1 MILAA
6 GYLLYMY
13 GRVVFGELSDFLAG
27 LGDHLT
33 DMTPVE
39 ILTLAPLGALV
50 VIFGL
55 QPGLLLDLV
64 SSTVTET
71 LRAVEPSAPI
81 AVPTTVV
88 VGLLAILAVLVLA
101 RIAWVLAPAAARRPR
116 ARDRGRPLSWQD
128 FVTISPL
135 RGGHPDRGRDP
146 HRRPDPAGT
155 GGGRRGRHADR
166 PDDHGASSPWS
177 SAAARRRSPRSVAPT
192 RSMT

>member
-13 GRVVFGELSDFLAG
+13 GRVVFGEVSDFLAG

-50 VIFGL
+50 VIFGI

-71 LRAVEPSAPI
+71 LAAVQPSAPI

-88 VGLLAILAVLVLA
+88 VGLLAILAGAGPRPHRVGPP
-101 RIAWVLAPAAARRPR
+101 RPAAARRPR

-135 RGGHPDRGRDP
+135 LAGILTAAAILVVDLIRPGR
-146 HRRPDPAGT
+146 R
-155 GGGRRGRHADR
+155 GGRRGRHADR
-166 PDDHGASSPWS
+166 PDDHGHPHPG
-177 SAAARRRSPRSVAPT
+177 RRQRPDAGHRV
-192 RSMT
+192 RWRLQGR